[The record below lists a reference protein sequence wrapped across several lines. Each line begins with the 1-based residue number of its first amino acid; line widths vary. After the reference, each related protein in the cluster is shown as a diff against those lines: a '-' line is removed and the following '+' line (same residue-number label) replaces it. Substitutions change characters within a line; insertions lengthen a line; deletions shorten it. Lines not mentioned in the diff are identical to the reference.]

1 MVYFEISRVGFN
13 CGYDKDKCL
22 DYPNKCINCVK
33 SRLREMSFEI
43 HANIRISEMDSEEKR
58 EKMYQDL
65 IWQKF
70 LDVLNIKHII
80 LMSKSSGSAI
90 VDYPITGAGVDVGLL
105 SGFIQANISFSQNE
119 TFNNAGEEEKISV
132 FEQQFYEFDYK
143 DFTILLKS
151 GDLIRSCLVLEQK
164 ASESLKNLVSEF
176 IIDYERRYR
185 TNILRYESSGQLTF
199 NESIDYIINTF
210 NVQLVFPMV
219 LSHTIPPDVSENINE
234 NYVKRAIMKFA
245 KELLL
250 EKPFFFINNILNRV
264 TNIANIDVKIVL
276 YEVYQLLELN
286 VIIPTKLEVAES
298 KFKSFQESR
307 AIHFEKNKNLNS
319 LLSNDK
325 EFDTLK
331 QKAKNIDTGEAEIL
345 MNKFIKKG
353 EVSENAMI
361 YQAALKEYEKAL
373 YLASGFDFEDAIGK
387 ISFKILEVQK
397 KTTDM
402 ELEYAQEA
410 GEKAEKRKDY
420 INSIRYYK
428 KAIDILEESLQTVQ
442 VNPDETEEKIRKL
455 EKKISKLE
463 AKI

>member
-1 MVYFEISRVGFN
+1 MVYFEISRIGFN
-13 CGYDKDKCL
+13 CGYDKDKCP
-22 DYPNKCINCVK
+22 DYPKNCMNCMK
-33 SRLREMSFEI
+33 SKLREMGFET
-43 HANIRISEMDSEEKR
+43 HANIRISEMDSDEKR
-58 EKMYQDL
+58 QKMYQDL

-90 VDYPITGAGVDVGLL
+90 IDYPITGAGVDVGLL
-105 SGFIQANISFSQNE
+105 SGFIQANISFSKKE
-119 TFNNAGEEEKISV
+119 SINNGEEEEKISV
-132 FEQQFYEFDYK
+132 SDQQFYEFDYQ

-151 GDLIRSCLVLEQK
+151 GDLIHSCLVLEQK

-185 TNILRYESSGQLTF
+185 TNILKYESSGQLAF
-199 NESIDYIINTF
+199 NETLDYIINTF

-219 LSHTIPPDVSENINE
+219 LSHTIPPDISERINE
-234 NYVKRAIMKFA
+234 NYVKKAIIEIS

-250 EKPFFFINNILNRV
+250 HKPFFFINNILNKV
-264 TNIANIDVKIVL
+264 TNIANIDVKVVL
-276 YEVYQLLELN
+276 YEVYKLLELN
-286 VIIPTKLEVAES
+286 VIIPTKLEIAET
-298 KFKSFQESR
+298 KYKTFQKSR
-307 AIHFEKNKNLNS
+307 AVHFEENENIVS
-319 LLSNDK
+319 LLSSDD
-325 EFDTLK
+325 EFNQLK
-331 QKAKNIDTGEAEIL
+331 KRAESLNRGEAEEL

-353 EVSENAMI
+353 EISEDAMI

-373 YLASGFDFEDAIGK
+373 YLASGFDFKGAIGK
-387 ISFKILEVQK
+387 VSFKILEVQK
-397 KTTDM
+397 KITDM

-420 INSIRYYK
+420 INCIRYYK

-442 VNPDETEEKIRKL
+442 VNPEQTEEKIRKL
-455 EKKISKLE
+455 EKKIMKLE

>member
-13 CGYDKDKCL
+13 CGFDKEKCP
-22 DYPNKCINCVK
+22 DYPNNCMNCIK
-33 SRLREMSFEI
+33 SQLRDMGFEV

-58 EKMYQDL
+58 QKMYQDL
-65 IWQKF
+65 IWQRF

-80 LMSKSSGSAI
+80 LMSKSSGAAI

-105 SGFIQANISFSQNE
+105 SGFIQANISFSKNE
-119 TFNNAGEEEKISV
+119 SFNNREEQKISV
-132 FEQQFYEFDYK
+132 SEEQFYEFDYK
-143 DFTILLKS
+143 DFTILLKN
-151 GDLIRSCLVLEQK
+151 GELIRSCLVLEQK

-176 IIDYERRYR
+176 IVDYERRYR
-185 TNILRYESSGQLTF
+185 TNILKYESSGQLTF
-199 NESIDYIINTF
+199 DETIDYIINTF

-219 LSHTIPPDVSENINE
+219 LSHTVPPKISEQINE
-234 NYVKRAIMKFA
+234 NYVKRAIMKIT

-250 EKPFFFINNILNRV
+250 NKPFFFINNILNRV
-264 TNIANIDVKIVL
+264 TNIANIDIKIVL

-286 VIIPTKLEVAES
+286 FIIPTKLEVAES
-298 KFKSFQESR
+298 KFKSFKKSR
-307 AIHFEKNKNLNS
+307 AVHFEKNKNLNS
-319 LLSNDK
+319 LLTNDN
-325 EFDTLK
+325 EFEHLK
-331 QKAKNIDTGEAEIL
+331 KRAKKLESEEAREL

-353 EVSENAMI
+353 EVSQNAMI

-373 YLASGFDFEDAIGK
+373 YLASGFDFEEDIGK

-397 KTTDM
+397 KINDI

-442 VNPDETEEKIRKL
+442 VNPDEIEERIRKL